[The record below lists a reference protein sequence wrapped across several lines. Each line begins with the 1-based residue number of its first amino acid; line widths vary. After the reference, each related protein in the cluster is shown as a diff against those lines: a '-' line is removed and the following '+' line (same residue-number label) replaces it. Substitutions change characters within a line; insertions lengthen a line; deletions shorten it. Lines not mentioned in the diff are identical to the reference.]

1 MITTIHQP
9 SSRMFYMFDK
19 LLLISEGYPIYCGRA
34 RESIEYFA
42 SLRFVPELAMNP
54 AEFLLDLA
62 AGHMNNISIPDDLVF
77 GQEAKNQ
84 EKNSIKVKV
93 KPQSSDLFPPLQFFF
108 YLAFGVVL
116 HSIYMPSTKR

>member
-1 MITTIHQP
+1 
-9 SSRMFYMFDK
+9 MFDK
-19 LLLISEGYPIYCGRA
+19 LLLISEGYPVYYGRA

-62 AGHMNNISIPDDLVF
+62 AGHMNNISVPDELKF
-77 GQEAKNQ
+77 GQEAKNP

-93 KPQSSDLFPPLQFFF
+93 KLQSSFLYPPLEFFF
-108 YLAFGVVL
+108 YLVFGVV
-116 HSIYMPSTKR
+116 MP